1 MIDKQTGMSA
11 AERMGEEIATLAA
24 RIDAATYELLVLIRR
39 FDELGNWGCA
49 FLSCA
54 HFLNWRIGLAP
65 GAARERVRIARALG
79 GLPRIS
85 AAMKRGELSYSKV
98 RALTRVARPETEQD
112 LLDFARAGTA
122 AHVEQLV
129 RAWRRIDRSVEAAD
143 DELRDASR
151 EVTTHV
157 DENGMVVIRGRLAPE
172 AGELLRKALEAAG
185 EKLYAPE
192 QKDRPSAGKVRAD
205 ALVLVAESALRSGLD
220 PGSSGDRYQVV
231 VHVNEE
237 ELGTAASGSTNGRPR
252 ADRLAG
258 DEAKARHCH
267 GHVPAETP
275 GKDVPAGTAAR
286 PVATEVNEAEAPQNQ
301 AAWPATAPDLHG
313 HVPAGTPER
322 PVTPEVNEA
331 KALENQAAWPATAPA
346 SHGHVPA
353 GTPEKDVPA
362 GTPARPVAPEVTE
375 AKALEN
381 QAARPATAPDRHG
394 HVPAGTPAKDVPAG
408 TPTEPVRPEAPGP
421 VGAMPPPSQASAH
434 ATGAGSP
441 RPGPE
446 HGAETA
452 APQASTRIGRAS
464 TGFGLPATNRAWI
477 GDSNT
482 PVSAETARRIAC
494 DAGRV
499 RMIHDSDRIL
509 SVGRKTRTIP
519 PPIRRALE
527 FRDQGC
533 RFPGC
538 TSRHCDAH
546 HIVHWADGGET
557 KLSNLVLLCR
567 RHHRLLHEG
576 RFGLR
581 MSEDG
586 VVRFLHRRGRPL
598 EQSPAPPPIGLHAA
612 RELVERLENAG
623 ILITG
628 EESMPSWDGEPL
640 DLRYAMECLWKPPP
654 HLEELVARERG
665 TTRAA

>member
-1 MIDKQTGMSA
+1 MIDKQTDMSA

-24 RIDAATYELLVLIRR
+24 RIDAATYELLVLIRK
-39 FDELGNWGCA
+39 FDELGNWGCG

-79 GLPRIS
+79 YLPRIS

-98 RALTRVARPETEQD
+98 RALTRVARPDTEET
-112 LLDFARAGTA
+112 LLGVARTGTA
-122 AHVEQLV
+122 AHVEQIV

-143 DELRDASR
+143 DELRDASS

-172 AGELLRKALEAAG
+172 AGEVLRKAIEAAG
-185 EKLYAPE
+185 ERLYAPE
-192 QKDRPSAGKVRAD
+192 QKDRPSAGKVCAD
-205 ALVLVAESALRSGLD
+205 ALVLVAESALRGGLD

-237 ELGTAASGSTNGRPR
+237 ELGTAASGATNGRRR
-252 ADRLAG
+252 ADRQAG
-258 DEAKARHCH
+258 DEAKAPQNQTARPATAPDCH

-275 GKDVPAGTAAR
+275 A
-286 PVATEVNEAEAPQNQ
+286 
-301 AAWPATAPDLHG
+301 
-313 HVPAGTPER
+313 
-322 PVTPEVNEA
+322 
-331 KALENQAAWPATAPA
+331 
-346 SHGHVPA
+346 
-353 GTPEKDVPA
+353 KDVPA
-362 GTPARPVAPEVTE
+362 GTPAKPVATEATE

-394 HVPAGTPAKDVPAG
+394 HVPAETPAKDVPAG
-408 TPTEPVRPEAPGP
+408 TPAKPVATEVTEAKALENQAARPATAPDRNGHVPAGTAGKDVPAGTPAKPVAPEVIAAPEERRPAHPQAGSATAGGETGRIPA
-421 VGAMPPPSQASAH
+421 SQAPARNGRESA
-434 ATGAGSP
+434 
-441 RPGPE
+441 
-446 HGAETA
+446 A
-452 APQASTRIGRAS
+452 A
-464 TGFGLPATNRAWI
+464 GLPAADRLAANRAWI

-499 RMIHDSDRIL
+499 RMTHDSDRIL

-586 VVRFLHRRGRPL
+586 AVRFLHRGGQPL

-665 TTRAA
+665 TTRAAQLVCRPAATHPL

>member
-1 MIDKQTGMSA
+1 MIDKQTDMSA

-24 RIDAATYELLVLIRR
+24 RIDAATYELLVLIRK
-39 FDELGNWGCA
+39 FDELGNWGCG

-79 GLPRIS
+79 DLPRIS

-98 RALTRVARPETEQD
+98 RALTRVARPDTEET
-112 LLDFARAGTA
+112 LLGAARTCTA
-122 AHVEQLV
+122 AHVEQMV

-143 DELRDASR
+143 DELRDASS

-172 AGELLRKALEAAG
+172 AGEVLRKAIEAAG

-205 ALVLVAESALRSGLD
+205 ALVLVAESALRGGLD

-231 VHVNEE
+231 VHVNEA
-237 ELGTAASGSTNGRPR
+237 ELGTAASGSTNGRRR

-258 DEAKARHCH
+258 DEAKAL
-267 GHVPAETP
+267 
-275 GKDVPAGTAAR
+275 
-286 PVATEVNEAEAPQNQ
+286 QNQ
-301 AAWPATAPDLHG
+301 AARPATAPDRNG
-313 HVPAGTPER
+313 HVPAGAPEKDVSAGTPAR
-322 PVTPEVNEA
+322 PVASEVTEV
-331 KALENQAAWPATAPA
+331 KALQNQAARPATAPDRN
-346 SHGHVPA
+346 GHVPA

-362 GTPARPVAPEVTE
+362 GTPAKPVASEVTE
-375 AKALEN
+375 VKALQN
-381 QAARPATAPDRHG
+381 QAARLATAPACDG

-408 TPTEPVRPEAPGP
+408 TPAEPVQPEVLRP
-421 VGAMPPPSQASAH
+421 VGSMPPPSQASTH

-441 RPGPE
+441 RPSPE

-452 APQASTRIGRAS
+452 APQASTRNGRESA
-464 TGFGLPATNRAWI
+464 GAGLPAADRLATNRAWI

-499 RMIHDSDRIL
+499 RMTHDSDRIL
-509 SVGRKTRTIP
+509 SVGRKTRSVP

-557 KLSNLVLLCR
+557 KLSNLVLVCR

-586 VVRFLHRRGRPL
+586 AVRFFHRGGRPL

-628 EESMPSWDGEPL
+628 GESMPSWDGEPL

-665 TTRAA
+665 ATRPGQLACRPAAAHSL

>member
-1 MIDKQTGMSA
+1 MIDKQTDMSA

-24 RIDAATYELLVLIRR
+24 RIDAATYELLVLIRK
-39 FDELGNWGCA
+39 FDELGNWGCG

-79 GLPRIS
+79 DLPRIS

-98 RALTRVARPETEQD
+98 RALTRVARPDTEET
-112 LLDFARAGTA
+112 LLGAARTGTA
-122 AHVEQLV
+122 AHVEQIV

-143 DELRDASR
+143 DELRDASS

-172 AGELLRKALEAAG
+172 AGEVLRKALKAAG

-205 ALVLVAESALRSGLD
+205 ALVLVAESALRGGLD

-237 ELGTAASGSTNGRPR
+237 ELGTAASGSTNGRRR
-252 ADRLAG
+252 ADRLAE
-258 DEAKARHCH
+258 DEAK
-267 GHVPAETP
+267 VP
-275 GKDVPAGTAAR
+275 
-286 PVATEVNEAEAPQNQ
+286 Q
-301 AAWPATAPDLHG
+301 
-313 HVPAGTPER
+313 
-322 PVTPEVNEA
+322 
-331 KALENQAAWPATAPA
+331 
-346 SHGHVPA
+346 
-353 GTPEKDVPA
+353 
-362 GTPARPVAPEVTE
+362 
-375 AKALEN
+375 N

-394 HVPAGTPAKDVPAG
+394 HVPAGTPDKDVPAG
-408 TPTEPVRPEAPGP
+408 TPGKPVATEVNEAKAPQNQAARPATAPDRNGHVPAETPEKDVPAGTPERPVAPEVTAPPEERRSAHPRAASATAGGETGGIP
-421 VGAMPPPSQASAH
+421 ASQAPAPNGRESA
-434 ATGAGSP
+434 GAGLP
-441 RPGPE
+441 
-446 HGAETA
+446 A
-452 APQASTRIGRAS
+452 ADR
-464 TGFGLPATNRAWI
+464 LATNRAWI

-499 RMIHDSDRIL
+499 RMTHDSDRIL
-509 SVGRKTRTIP
+509 SVGRKTRSIP

-538 TSRHCDAH
+538 TSTHCDAH

-586 VVRFLHRRGRPL
+586 AVRFLHRGGRPL

-654 HLEELVARERG
+654 HLEELVTRERA